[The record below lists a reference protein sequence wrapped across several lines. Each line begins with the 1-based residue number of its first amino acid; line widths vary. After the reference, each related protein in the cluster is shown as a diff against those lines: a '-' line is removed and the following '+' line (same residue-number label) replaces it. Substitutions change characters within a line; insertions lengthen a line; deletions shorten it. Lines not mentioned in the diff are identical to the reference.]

1 MNDMTSMN
9 EMPQRRRQTT
19 CGHCGQ
25 AGHNRR
31 TCPSRF
37 AGHAPTNPASGARAH
52 YRQWALGG
60 DQIRGRGGHQDAA
73 RERQREEMDRARW
86 AREAA
91 EVPTGPHSP
100 RSPSTSPPAE
110 VAEVPPVPQRAREQA
125 QAQSQRTPAN
135 QERMMQLMRQAQD
148 DAELMAVARRIARRM
163 SRPRPAAAQHPE
175 DEIDLKRMAELPVLR
190 ATAIEMD
197 ECPICIEP
205 LGETGK
211 VVLKCGHSVCQGCFL
226 QQVLMAR
233 GADKLDKCVCPM
245 CRVNYIK

>member
-1 MNDMTSMN
+1 MMTSMNDMTSMN
-9 EMPQRRRQTT
+9 EMPRRRQTT

-37 AGHAPTNPASGARAH
+37 AGHAPTNPATSARTQ
-52 YRQWALGG
+52 YLGW
-60 DQIRGRGGHQDAA
+60 AA

-110 VAEVPPVPQRAREQA
+110 AAEVPPVPQRAREQA
-125 QAQSQRTPAN
+125 QSQSQRTPAN
-135 QERMMQLMRQAQD
+135 QEHMMQLMRQAQE
-148 DAELMAVARRIARRM
+148 DAELMAVAHRIARRM
-163 SRPRPAAAQHPE
+163 GRPRPRPAAAQHPE

-233 GADKLDKCVCPM
+233 GADKLNKCVCPM